1 MHPALRKGPLF
12 YKKTP
17 PILHFFTKNTPH
29 FPLFTKITAIFHFF
43 TKKTLPSILFPAYG
57 PENAVCMF
65 AVLHS
70 ESSSVS
76 TMRHSFSS
84 SFLFWD
90 YDAQG
95 TEMM

>member
-12 YKKTP
+12 
-17 PILHFFTKNTPH
+17 FTKKHPH
-29 FPLFTKITAIFHFF
+29 FPLFF
-43 TKKTLPSILFPAYG
+43 TKTPAPISFPAYG
-57 PENAVCMF
+57 PVCMF